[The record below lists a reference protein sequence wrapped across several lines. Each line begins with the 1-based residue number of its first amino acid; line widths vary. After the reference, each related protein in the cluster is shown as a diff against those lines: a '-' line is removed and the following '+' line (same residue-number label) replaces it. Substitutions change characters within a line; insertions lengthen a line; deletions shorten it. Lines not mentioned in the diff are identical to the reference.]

1 MAHPSLMRYPQRR
14 FMRMEGV
21 TIASPFAGP
30 NTSQPGAC
38 PLPLRQP
45 NQKIVVAAVFVC
57 GMFMSSLDSTAV
69 NVALATL
76 SRQFHV
82 PTASIDAVVIG
93 YLVSLA
99 VFIPASGW
107 LGDRFGTKRVFLLA
121 LALFTG

>member
-1 MAHPSLMRYPQRR
+1 MAHPPIMRYPQHRPKAAETVPLPVAYHHR
-14 FMRMEGV
+14 AR
-21 TIASPFAGP
+21 
-30 NTSQPGAC
+30 PGAC
-38 PLPLRQP
+38 PLSLRQP

-82 PTASIDAVVIG
+82 PTASVDAVVIG

-99 VFIPASGW
+99 VFIPASGR
-107 LGDRFGTKRVFLLA
+107 LGD
-121 LALFTG
+121 